1 MTGPRRR
8 NIARAALVLVLLLL
22 LSALAVAWVMPP
34 LTQGLIQVRTWIQD
48 FGPWG
53 PLLFALLY
61 VLAVVLLVPGSVLA
75 LAAGLAYG
83 AWGLPLALTA
93 ATTGAGLSFLI
104 GRYIAQKQV
113 RLLTRRRPLL
123 RAVECA
129 VSEGGWRIVGLVRLS
144 PLLPFSL
151 LNYFFGVTRIPFRH
165 YLPATFFGII
175 PGTSVNVFV
184 AAAGHAASLDGLRN
198 PLRLALLGVGLIVTV
213 IVCRYIL
220 RRVRIAMQHAALEP
234 YKS

>member
-8 NIARAALVLVLLLL
+8 NITRAALVLLI
-22 LSALAVAWVMPP
+22 LSALAVAWMMLPMTLSQDLVR
-34 LTQGLIQVRTWIQD
+34 VRTWVEQ

-53 PLLFALLY
+53 PVLFVLLY

-75 LAAGLAYG
+75 LSAGLAYG

-113 RLLTRRRPLL
+113 RLLARRRPVL

-175 PGTSVNVFV
+175 PGTAVNVFV
-184 AAAGHAASLDGLRN
+184 AAAGHAASLEGLRN

-220 RRVRIAMQHAALEP
+220 RRVRIAMQHADLAP

>member
-8 NIARAALVLVLLLL
+8 NIARAALVLLM
-22 LSALAVAWVMPP
+22 LSALAVAWMMLPMT
-34 LTQGLIQVRTWIQD
+34 LSQDLVRVRAWVEQ

-53 PLLFALLY
+53 PVLFVLLY

-113 RLLTRRRPLL
+113 RLLARRRPVL

-198 PLRLALLGVGLIVTV
+198 PFRLALLGVGLVVTAV
-213 IVCRYIL
+213 VCRYIL
-220 RRVRIAMQHAALEP
+220 RRVRIAMQHADLEP

>member
-8 NIARAALVLVLLLL
+8 NIARAALVLLM
-22 LSALAVAWVMPP
+22 LSALAVAWMMLPMT
-34 LTQGLIQVRTWIQD
+34 LSQDLVRVRAWVEQ

-53 PLLFALLY
+53 PVLFVLLY

-75 LAAGLAYG
+75 LSAGLAYG
-83 AWGLPLALTA
+83 AWGLPLALMA

-113 RLLTRRRPLL
+113 RLLARRRPVL

-198 PLRLALLGVGLIVTV
+198 PLRLALLGVGLVVTV
-213 IVCRYIL
+213 VVCAYIL
-220 RRVRIAMQHAALEP
+220 RRVRIAMQHADLAP

>member
-8 NIARAALVLVLLLL
+8 NIARAALVLLT
-22 LSALAVAWVMPP
+22 LSALAAAWMMLPMTLSQDLVRVRAWVE
-34 LTQGLIQVRTWIQD
+34 Q

-53 PLLFALLY
+53 PVLFALLY

-198 PLRLALLGVGLIVTV
+198 PFRLALLGVGLVVTAV
-213 IVCRYIL
+213 VCRYIL
-220 RRVRIAMQHAALEP
+220 RRVRIAMQHADLAP

>member
-8 NIARAALVLVLLLL
+8 NIARAALVLLM
-22 LSALAVAWVMPP
+22 LSALAVAWMMLPMT
-34 LTQGLIQVRTWIQD
+34 LSQDLVRVRAWVEQ

-53 PLLFALLY
+53 PVLFVLLY

>member
-8 NIARAALVLVLLLL
+8 NIARAALVLLM
-22 LSALAVAWVMPP
+22 LSALAVAWMMLPMT
-34 LTQGLIQVRTWIQD
+34 LSQDLVRVRAWVEQ

-53 PLLFALLY
+53 PVLFVLLY

-113 RLLTRRRPLL
+113 RLLSRRRPLL

-165 YLPATFFGII
+165 YLLATFFGII

-198 PLRLALLGVGLIVTV
+198 PFRLALLGVGLVVTAV
-213 IVCRYIL
+213 VCRYIL
-220 RRVRIAMQHAALEP
+220 RRVRIAMQHADLEP